1 MAAEF
6 DLIFCGG
13 MCKGLVDGQANPAP
27 KVFPAAKP
35 LSIYIQPN
43 TGHGMNLHKNATAWY
58 EVVNNF
64 LITNMS

>member
-13 MCKGLVDGQANPAP
+13 VCSGLVDGPANPAP
-27 KVFPAAKP
+27 KVFPAATP
-35 LSIYIQPN
+35 LQIYVQPN

-58 EVVNNF
+58 GVVNEF
-64 LITNMS
+64 LAANVS